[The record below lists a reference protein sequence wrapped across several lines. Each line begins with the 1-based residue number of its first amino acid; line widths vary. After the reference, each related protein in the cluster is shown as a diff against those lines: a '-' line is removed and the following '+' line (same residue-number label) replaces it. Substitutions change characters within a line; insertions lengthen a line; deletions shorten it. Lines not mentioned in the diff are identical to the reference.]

1 MENQLPRQV
10 AANPTQYNIDASQ
23 TISVGADGSEFPG
36 IHGGRGE
43 GGGTPGEA
51 SGSSTCWC
59 SFSFHRSRRSHEE
72 PRRTQHQSR
81 RREEVAAEIWRFK
94 CRLNCLPC
102 TKIVK
107 TVYRRS
113 ASC

>member
-43 GGGTPGEA
+43 GGGTPGE
-51 SGSSTCWC
+51 GEWLLDVLVQLFVSSVPPKP
-59 SFSFHRSRRSHEE
+59 RRSETHSTPES
-72 PRRTQHQSR
+72 PT
-81 RREEVAAEIWRFK
+81 
-94 CRLNCLPC
+94 
-102 TKIVK
+102 
-107 TVYRRS
+107 RRS
-113 ASC
+113 CR